1 MIRSTQK
8 RHLLTLLAVVLALFA
23 LVLLHPTASAAEDEE
38 ELSGANI
45 QNGVLLGY
53 YGTEGKIT
61 LPNTVTKINDD
72 ALKGNKKIVSVTI
85 PGSVTDIANNAFEGC
100 PNLEEIIFTN
110 PDKASN
116 NLIIRINAFQN
127 CPKLTKCE
135 IPARANQ
142 VVGNIFKGCTS
153 LTEIKVNANNPYYF
167 AQDGVLFGPALVNY
181 KPQYDEAYA
190 LQSYP
195 AGRQGEYTIP
205 SKVNGVNGKEIDQ
218 IWTSGFEG
226 AAGLTDITIP
236 ASIGRLGTAAFE
248 GTGLTH
254 VTIPDTVQQVDP
266 AVFQNCT
273 KLVSVK
279 LPARLA
285 EIDQYMFANCISL
298 QHVDMPD
305 TITKI
310 NIYAFHNCTSLT
322 SLALPKNLS
331 SLSVGCF
338 DKCINLQH
346 VVVPPSVISFP
357 YDQDIGPYN
366 PFKYSP
372 VTVYVEKGSKAD
384 NFFNN
389 NLKELQAGTVS
400 GGSLTVKTVASVADP
415 SAIDVGTL
423 ELIDAGKKVSVS
435 GNFPIGS
442 YLDVQPLTSG
452 SDYNAFANQAN
463 GKGFTAYSLALL
475 PADTTAREGEMSLTI
490 GKPSAYSSSASLYST
505 SGALSTG
512 YADDC
517 FTATISALGP
527 VALIDTKES
536 TGSTEVT
543 SVTLNKSAL
552 SLEVG
557 KTGKLSATVWPDSAA
572 NKSITWSSS
581 KTDVASVSSD
591 GTVTANK
598 AGKAVITATA
608 TNGKSASCTVTVTGG
623 TTDPDPGQ
631 PEAAVSADV
640 ALRNA
645 GLADRNPSFRLALK
659 HAKNVT
665 TVSVRFTVDAST
677 VSVTGLSGFQVL
689 GQPKGSLANGKYTGE
704 VMLAYLSD
712 GRTAFNQTGETG
724 IASFVTNGGDT
735 PTLKI
740 TGVTL
745 SGWDSDGK
753 AIFGTTGSIDP
764 NEVKFVAANY
774 DLNGDGKVNQLDITV
789 AQAAYQARS
798 TESDWNTPGANS
810 AAPSACDVNGDNVV
824 DIQDLILIYLN
835 FTTA

>member
-8 RHLLTLLAVVLALFA
+8 RHLLALLTVVLALFA
-23 LVLLHPTASAAEDEE
+23 LLLMHPTAGAADDSPDT
-38 ELSGANI
+38 LVGANI
-45 QNGVLLGY
+45 KNGVLLGY
-53 YGTEGKIT
+53 YGLGGDIV
-61 LPNTVTKINDD
+61 LPNTVTKIDNE
-72 ALKGNKKIVSVTI
+72 ALKGNDNIVSITI
-85 PGSVTDIANNAFEGC
+85 PGSVKDIGNNAFEGC
-100 PNLEEIIFTN
+100 TKLERVIFTN
-110 PDKASN
+110 PEKTSK
-116 NLIIRINAFQN
+116 NLIIRLSAFQN
-127 CPKLTKCE
+127 CKKLTECE
-135 IPARANQ
+135 IPARAYQ
-142 VVGNIFKGCTS
+142 VVGNVFKGCTS
-153 LTEIKVNANNPYYF
+153 LTEVTVNKNNPYYF
-167 AQDGVLFGPALVNY
+167 TDDCGVLFGPALVNY
-181 KPQYDEAYA
+181 EPQYDDAYA

-195 AGRQGEYTIP
+195 AGRQGAYTIP
-205 SKVNGVNGKEIDQ
+205 SKVNGKEIDQ

-226 AAGLTDITIP
+226 ASGLTDITIP

-248 GTGLTH
+248 STGLTH

-279 LPARLA
+279 LPAELA

-305 TITKI
+305 SITKI

-322 SLALPKNLS
+322 SLALPKKLS

-357 YDQDIGPYN
+357 KDDVGVYN

-372 VTVYVEKGSKAD
+372 VTVYVEKKSTAD
-384 NFFNN
+384 KFFTN
-389 NLKELQAGTVS
+389 NLEELQAS
-400 GGSLTVKTVASVADP
+400 AMANGGSLKVVTLSSVADP
-415 SAIDVGTL
+415 ASIDVGSL
-423 ELIDAGKKVSVS
+423 ELMDAGKKVSVA

-452 SDYNAFANQAN
+452 SAYNTFANQAN
-463 GKGFTAYSLALL
+463 DKAFTAYSLALL
-475 PADTTAREGEMSLTI
+475 PSGAAANGPFTLTI
-490 GKPSAYSSSASLYST
+490 GKPAEYSSSASLYAAD
-505 SGALSTG
+505 GALQTDF
-512 YADDC
+512 AEDC
-517 FTATISALGP
+517 FTATLSALGP

-543 SVTLNKSAL
+543 SVTLNTYAL

-557 KTGKLSATVWPDSAA
+557 KTGKLSATVLPDSAA

-581 KTDVASVSSD
+581 KTDVASVSSN
-591 GTVTANK
+591 GTVTAKK
-598 AGKAVITATA
+598 AGTAVITATA
-608 TNGKSASCTVTVTGG
+608 VNGKSASCTVTVTGG

-645 GLADRNPSFRLALK
+645 GLANRNPSFRLALK

-665 TVSVRFTVDAST
+665 TVRVRFTVDAST

-764 NEVKFVAANY
+764 DEVKFVATTY
-774 DLNGDGKVNQLDITV
+774 DLNGDDKVDQLDITV
-789 AQAAYQARS
+789 AQAAYQARP
-798 TESDWNTPGANS
+798 TESDWNTPGANGV
-810 AAPSACDVNGDNVV
+810 APSACDVTGDGVV
-824 DIQDLILIYLN
+824 DIQDLIAIYLN
-835 FTTA
+835 FTA

>member
-1 MIRSTQK
+1 MIRSMQK
-8 RHLLTLLAVVLALFA
+8 RHLMTLLALVLALFA
-23 LVLLHPTASAAEDEE
+23 LVLLHPTASAANGGSDK
-38 ELSGANI
+38 LVGANI
-45 QNGVLLGY
+45 KDGVLLGY
-53 YGTEGKIT
+53 YGLGGDIV
-61 LPNTVTKINDD
+61 LPNTVTKIDNE
-72 ALKGNKKIVSVTI
+72 ALKGNDNIVSITI
-85 PGSVTDIANNAFEGC
+85 PGSVKDIGNNAFEGC
-100 PNLEEIIFTN
+100 TKLERVIFTN
-110 PDKASN
+110 PEETNK
-116 NLIIRINAFQN
+116 NLIIRLSAFQN
-127 CPKLTKCE
+127 CKKLTECE
-135 IPARANQ
+135 IPARAYQ

-153 LTEIKVNANNPYYF
+153 LTEVTVNKNNPYYF
-167 AQDGVLFGPALVNY
+167 TDDCGVLFGPALVNY
-181 KPQYDEAYA
+181 EPQYDDAYA

-195 AGRQGEYTIP
+195 AGRQGAYTIP
-205 SKVNGVNGKEIDQ
+205 SNVNGVNGKEIDQ

-226 AAGLTDITIP
+226 ASGLTGISIP
-236 ASIGRLGTAAFE
+236 SSIGRLGTAAFE

-254 VTIPDTVQQVDP
+254 VTIPDTVEQVDP

-279 LPARLA
+279 LPAGLA

-305 TITKI
+305 SITKI

-384 NFFNN
+384 KFFNN

-423 ELIDAGKKVSVS
+423 ELIDAGKQVLVS
-435 GNFPIGS
+435 GNFRIGS

-452 SDYNAFANQAN
+452 SAYNTFSAKAN
-463 GKGFTAYSLALL
+463 GKAFRAYSLALM
-475 PADTTAREGEMSLTI
+475 PSGASASGPFSLTV
-490 GKPSAYSSSASLYST
+490 GQPDGFSSSATLYDAN
-505 SGALSTG
+505 GALPTD
-512 YADDC
+512 YADSS
-517 FTATISALGP
+517 FTASLSALGP
-527 VALIDTKES
+527 VAIIDIKEE
-536 TGSTEVT
+536 TGDTEIT
-543 SVTLNKSAL
+543 SVTLNCSTL
-552 SLEVG
+552 TLEAG
-557 KTGKLSATVWPDSAA
+557 KTGKLSATVLPASATD
-572 NKSITWSSS
+572 KTVIWSSS
-581 KTDVASVSSD
+581 KPDVASVSSN
-591 GTVTANK
+591 GTVTAIK
-598 AGKAVITATA
+598 AGTAVITATA

-623 TTDPDPGQ
+623 TTDPNPGQ

-677 VSVTGLSGFQVL
+677 VSVTGLNGFQVL
-689 GQPKGSLANGKYTGE
+689 GQPKGSVANGKYTGE

-712 GRTAFNQTGETG
+712 GRTAFTQTGETG
-724 IASFVTNGGDT
+724 IASFVTNGDT

-745 SGWDSDGK
+745 SGWDSTGK
-753 AIFGTTGSIDP
+753 AVYGRMGSIDP
-764 NEVKFVAANY
+764 DEVKFVATTY
-774 DLNGDGKVNQLDITV
+774 DLNGDGTVDQVDITV

-798 TESDWNTPGANS
+798 TENDWNRPGANGV
-810 AAPSACDVNGDNVV
+810 APSACDVTGDGVV
-824 DIQDLILIYLN
+824 DIQDLIAIYLN
-835 FTTA
+835 FTA

>member
-1 MIRSTQK
+1 MIRSMQK
-8 RHLLTLLAVVLALFA
+8 RHLMTLLALVLALFA

-45 QNGVLLGY
+45 QDGVLLGY
-53 YGTEGKIT
+53 YGTEGNIT

-85 PGSVTDIANNAFEGC
+85 PGSVKDIGNNAFQGC

-116 NLIIRINAFQN
+116 TLIIRVSAFQD

-135 IPARANQ
+135 IPARAYQ

-153 LTEIKVNANNPYYF
+153 LKEVKVNDNNPYYF
-167 AQDGVLFGPALVNY
+167 TKDGVLFGPALVNY
-181 KPQYDEAYA
+181 KPQYDDAYA

-195 AGRQGEYTIP
+195 AGRQGAYTIP
-205 SKVNGVNGKEIDQ
+205 SSVNGKEIDQ
-218 IWTSGFEG
+218 VWTSGFEG
-226 AAGLTDITIP
+226 AASLTDITIP

-248 GTGLTH
+248 STGLTH

-273 KLVSVK
+273 ELVSVK
-279 LPARLA
+279 LPAGLA
-285 EIDQYMFANCISL
+285 EIDQYMFANCTSL
-298 QHVDMPD
+298 QYVDMPD
-305 TITKI
+305 SITKI

-322 SLALPKNLS
+322 SLALPKGLT

-338 DKCINLQH
+338 EKCYNLQH
-346 VVVPPSVISFP
+346 VVVPPSVINFP
-357 YDQDIGPYN
+357 KDDVGVYN

-372 VTVYVEKGSKAD
+372 VTVYVQKGSTGD
-384 NFFNN
+384 RFFNS
-389 NLKELQAGTVS
+389 NLAELQASATAS
-400 GGSLTVKTVASVADP
+400 GGSLAVVTLNSVADP
-415 SAIDVGTL
+415 AAIEVESL
-423 ELIDAGKKVSVS
+423 ELIDAGHKVSVQ
-435 GNFPIGS
+435 GKFKIGS
-442 YLDVQPLTSG
+442 YLNVQPLTSG
-452 SDYNAFANQAN
+452 RDYNAFAAKAN
-463 GKGFTAYSLALL
+463 GEAFQAYDLSLL
-475 PADTTAREGEMSLTI
+475 PSGTTASGPFTLTI
-490 GKPSAYSSSASLYST
+490 GQPDSYSSSAKLYDAN
-505 SGALSTG
+505 GAIATDYSS
-512 YADDC
+512 DC
-517 FTATISALGP
+517 FIATLSALGP
-527 VALIDTKES
+527 VALIDVNEA
-536 TGSTEVT
+536 TGDTAVT
-543 SVTLNKSAL
+543 SVKLNRSAL

-557 KTGKLSATVWPDSAA
+557 ETGKLSATVRPDSAA
-572 NKSITWSSS
+572 DKSITWSSS
-581 KTDVASVSSD
+581 NTDVASVISN
-591 GTVTANK
+591 GTVTAKK
-598 AGKAVITATA
+598 AGTAVITATA
-608 TNGKSASCTVTVTGG
+608 VNGKNASCTVTVTGG

-631 PEAAVSADV
+631 PEAVVSADV

-645 GLADRNPSFRLALK
+645 GLADHNPSFRLALK

-665 TVSVRFTVDAST
+665 TVRVRFTVDART

-689 GQPKGSLANGKYTGE
+689 GQPKGSVANGKYTGE

-712 GRTAFNQTGETG
+712 VRTAFTQAGETG

-740 TGVTL
+740 TDVTL

-764 NEVKFVAANY
+764 DEVEFVATTY
-774 DLNGDGKVNQLDITV
+774 DLSGDGKVDQLDITV

-798 TESDWNTPGANS
+798 AESDWNRPGANGV
-810 AAPSACDVNGDNVV
+810 APSACDVTGDGVV
-824 DIQDLILIYLN
+824 DIQDLIAIYLN

>member
-1 MIRSTQK
+1 MIRSMQK
-8 RHLLTLLAVVLALFA
+8 RHLMTLLALVLALFA
-23 LVLLHPTASAAEDEE
+23 LVLLHPTASAANDSSDT
-38 ELSGANI
+38 LVGANI
-45 QNGVLLGY
+45 KDGVLLGY
-53 YGTEGKIT
+53 YGLGGDIV
-61 LPNTVTKINDD
+61 LPNTVTKIDNE
-72 ALKGNKKIVSVTI
+72 ALKGNDNIVSITI
-85 PGSVTDIANNAFEGC
+85 PGSVKDIGNNAFEGC
-100 PNLEEIIFTN
+100 TKLERVIFTN
-110 PDKASN
+110 PEETN
-116 NLIIRINAFQN
+116 ENLIIRLSAFQN
-127 CPKLTKCE
+127 CKKLTECE
-135 IPARANQ
+135 IPARAYQ
-142 VVGNIFKGCTS
+142 VVGNIFKDCTS
-153 LTEIKVNANNPYYF
+153 LTEVKVNAANPYYF
-167 AQDGVLFGPALVNY
+167 TQEGVLFGPALVNY
-181 KPQYDEAYA
+181 KPQYKDAYT

-195 AGRQGEYTIP
+195 AGREGAYTIP
-205 SKVNGVNGKEIDQ
+205 YTVHGKEIDQ

-226 AAGLTDITIP
+226 ASGLTDITIP

-279 LPARLA
+279 LPAGLA

-357 YDQDIGPYN
+357 KDDVGVYN

-372 VTVYVEKGSKAD
+372 VTVYVEKKSTAD
-384 NFFNN
+384 KFFTN
-389 NLKELQAGTVS
+389 NLEELQAGTVS
-400 GGSLTVKTVASVADP
+400 GGSLRVVTLDSVADP
-415 SAIDVGTL
+415 AAIDVGTL

-442 YLDVQPLTSG
+442 YLNVQPLTSG
-452 SDYNAFANQAN
+452 RDYNAFSAKAN
-463 GKGFTAYSLALL
+463 GKAFQAYDLSLL
-475 PADTTAREGEMSLTI
+475 PSGSTASGPFTLTI
-490 GKPSAYSSSASLYST
+490 GQPDSYSSSAKLYDAN
-505 SGALSTG
+505 GAIATDYSS
-512 YADDC
+512 DC
-517 FTATISALGP
+517 FTATLSALGP
-527 VALIDTKES
+527 VALIDVKEA
-536 TGSTEVT
+536 TGGTAVT
-543 SVTLNKSAL
+543 SVTLNQEDL

-557 KTGKLSATVWPDSAA
+557 KTGKLSATVLPASAA
-572 NKSITWSSS
+572 DKSITWSSS
-581 KTDVASVSSD
+581 KTDVASVSRN
-591 GTVTANK
+591 GTVNAKK
-598 AGKAVITATA
+598 AGTAVITATA

-665 TVSVRFTVDAST
+665 TVRVRFTVDAST
-677 VSVTGLSGFQVL
+677 VSVTGLNGFRVL
-689 GQPKGSLANGKYTGE
+689 GQPKGSVANGKYTGE
-704 VMLAYLSD
+704 VMLAYLSN
-712 GRTAFNQTGETG
+712 GRTAFTQTGETG
-724 IASFVTNGGDT
+724 IASFVTNGDT

-753 AIFGTTGSIDP
+753 AVFGTTGSIDP
-764 NEVKFVAANY
+764 DEVKFVATTY
-774 DLNGDGKVNQLDITV
+774 DLNGDGKVDQLDITV

-798 TESDWNTPGANS
+798 TESDWNTPGANGV
-810 AAPSACDVNGDNVV
+810 APSACDVTDDGVV
-824 DIQDLILIYLN
+824 DIQDLIAIYLN
-835 FTTA
+835 FTRN

>member
-1 MIRSTQK
+1 MIRSMQK
-8 RHLLTLLAVVLALFA
+8 RHLMTLLALVLALFA
-23 LVLLHPTASAAEDEE
+23 LVLLHPTASAAADSSDT
-38 ELSGANI
+38 LVGANI
-45 QNGVLLGY
+45 KDGVLLGY
-53 YGTEGKIT
+53 YGLGGDIV
-61 LPNTVTKINDD
+61 LPNTVTKIDNE
-72 ALKGNKKIVSVTI
+72 ALKGNDNIVSITI
-85 PGSVTDIANNAFEGC
+85 PGSVKDIGNNAFEGC
-100 PNLEEIIFTN
+100 TKLERVIFTN
-110 PDKASN
+110 PEETN
-116 NLIIRINAFQN
+116 ENLIIRLSAFQN
-127 CPKLTKCE
+127 CKKLTECE
-135 IPARANQ
+135 IPARAYQ

-153 LTEIKVNANNPYYF
+153 LTEVKVNAANPYYF
-167 AQDGVLFGPALVNY
+167 TQEGVLFGPALVNY
-181 KPQYDEAYA
+181 KPQYDKAYT

-195 AGRQGEYTIP
+195 AGRQGAYTIP
-205 SKVNGVNGKEIDQ
+205 STVHGKEIDQ

-226 AAGLTDITIP
+226 AASLTDITIP

-273 KLVSVK
+273 SLVSVK
-279 LPARLA
+279 LPNGIT
-285 EIDQYMFANCISL
+285 EIDQYLFANCISL

-305 TITKI
+305 SITKI

-322 SLALPKNLS
+322 SLALPKGLT

-357 YDQDIGPYN
+357 KDEVGVYN

-372 VTVYVEKGSKAD
+372 VTVYVEKVSTAD
-384 NFFNN
+384 KFFNN

-400 GGSLTVKTVASVADP
+400 GGSLRVVTLNSVADP
-415 SAIDVGTL
+415 AAIDVGTL

-452 SDYNAFANQAN
+452 SAYNAFSTKAN
-463 GKGFTAYSLALL
+463 GKVFRAYSLALM
-475 PADTTAREGEMSLTI
+475 PSGASASGPFSLTV
-490 GKPSAYSSSASLYST
+490 GQPDGFSSSATLYDAN
-505 SGALSTG
+505 GALSTD
-512 YADDC
+512 YTDSS
-517 FTATISALGP
+517 FTASLSALGP

-581 KTDVASVSSD
+581 KTDVASVSLD
-591 GTVTANK
+591 GTVTAKK
-598 AGKAVITATA
+598 AGTAVITATA

-623 TTDPDPGQ
+623 TTDPNPGQ
-631 PEAAVSADV
+631 PETTVSASA
-640 ALRNA
+640 ALRSA
-645 GLADRNPSFRLALK
+645 GLTKGKPSFRFALK
-659 HAKNVT
+659 NAKNVA
-665 TVSVRFTVDAST
+665 TVRVQFTADT
-677 VSVTGLSGFQVL
+677 NLVSVTGTKGFTVL
-689 GQPKGSLANGKYTGE
+689 DQAKGSMAGGKYTGE
-704 VMLAYLSD
+704 VMLVYVNS
-712 GRTAFNQTGETG
+712 GRTAFTQSAETG
-724 IASFVTNGGDT
+724 IATFVTGGTT

-745 SGWDSDGK
+745 SGWDSTGK
-753 AIFGTTGSIDP
+753 AVYGTMGSIDP
-764 NEVKFVAANY
+764 DEVKFVAATY
-774 DLNGDGKVNQLDITV
+774 DLNGDGHVNQLDTTV
-789 AQAAYQARS
+789 APAAYQARS
-798 TESDWNTPGANS
+798 TENDWNRPGANGVT
-810 AAPSACDVNGDNVV
+810 PSACDVTRDGVV
-824 DIQDLILIYLN
+824 DIQDLIAIYLN
-835 FTTA
+835 FTA

>member
-1 MIRSTQK
+1 MIRSMQK
-8 RHLLTLLAVVLALFA
+8 RHLMTLLALVLALFA

-45 QNGVLLGY
+45 QDGVLLGY
-53 YGTEGKIT
+53 YGTEGNIT

-85 PGSVTDIANNAFEGC
+85 PGSVKDIGNNAFQGC

-116 NLIIRINAFQN
+116 TLIIRVSAFQD

-135 IPARANQ
+135 IPARAYQ

-153 LTEIKVNANNPYYF
+153 LKEVKVNDNNPYYF
-167 AQDGVLFGPALVNY
+167 TKDGVLFGPALVNY
-181 KPQYDEAYA
+181 KPQYDDAYA

-195 AGRQGEYTIP
+195 AGRQGAYTIP
-205 SKVNGVNGKEIDQ
+205 SSVNGKEIDQ
-218 IWTSGFEG
+218 VWTSGFEG
-226 AAGLTDITIP
+226 AASLTDITIP

-248 GTGLTH
+248 STGLTH

-273 KLVSVK
+273 ELVSVK
-279 LPARLA
+279 LPAGLA
-285 EIDQYMFANCISL
+285 EIDQYMFANCTSL
-298 QHVDMPD
+298 QYVDMPD
-305 TITKI
+305 SITKI

-322 SLALPKNLS
+322 SLALPKGLT

-338 DKCINLQH
+338 EKCYNLQH
-346 VVVPPSVISFP
+346 VVVPPSVINFP
-357 YDQDIGPYN
+357 KDDVGVYN

-372 VTVYVEKGSKAD
+372 VTVYVQKGSTGD
-384 NFFNN
+384 RFFNS
-389 NLKELQAGTVS
+389 NLAELQASATAS
-400 GGSLTVKTVASVADP
+400 GGSLAVVTLNSVADP
-415 SAIDVGTL
+415 AAIEVESL
-423 ELIDAGKKVSVS
+423 ELIDAGHKVSVQ
-435 GNFPIGS
+435 GKFKIGS
-442 YLDVQPLTSG
+442 YLNVQPLTSG
-452 SDYNAFANQAN
+452 RDYNAFAAKAN
-463 GKGFTAYSLALL
+463 GEAFQAYDLSLL
-475 PADTTAREGEMSLTI
+475 PSGTTASGPFTLTI
-490 GKPSAYSSSASLYST
+490 GQPDSYSSSAKLYDAN
-505 SGALSTG
+505 GAIATDYSS
-512 YADDC
+512 DC
-517 FTATISALGP
+517 FIATLSALGP
-527 VALIDTKES
+527 VALIDVNEA
-536 TGSTEVT
+536 TGDTAVT
-543 SVTLNKSAL
+543 SVKLNRSAL

-557 KTGKLSATVWPDSAA
+557 ETGKLSATVRPDSAA
-572 NKSITWSSS
+572 DKSITWSSS
-581 KTDVASVSSD
+581 NTDVASVISN
-591 GTVTANK
+591 GTVTAKK
-598 AGKAVITATA
+598 AGTAVITATA
-608 TNGKSASCTVTVTGG
+608 VNGKNASCTVTVTGG

-631 PEAAVSADV
+631 PEAVVSADV

-645 GLADRNPSFRLALK
+645 GLADHNPSFRLALK

-665 TVSVRFTVDAST
+665 TVRVRFTVDART

-689 GQPKGSLANGKYTGE
+689 GQPKGSVANGKYTGE

-712 GRTAFNQTGETG
+712 VRTAFTQAGETG

-740 TGVTL
+740 TDVTF

-764 NEVKFVAANY
+764 DEVEFVATTY
-774 DLNGDGKVNQLDITV
+774 DLSGDGKVDQLDITV

-798 TESDWNTPGANS
+798 AESDWNRPGANGV
-810 AAPSACDVNGDNVV
+810 APSACDVTGDGVV
-824 DIQDLILIYLN
+824 DIQDLIAIYLN

>member
-8 RHLLTLLAVVLALFA
+8 RHLLALLTVVLALFA
-23 LVLLHPTASAAEDEE
+23 LVLLHPTASAVDDEE

-45 QNGVLLGY
+45 QDGVLLGY
-53 YGTEGKIT
+53 YGTESNIT
-61 LPNTVTKINDD
+61 LPSTVTKIGNE
-72 ALKGNKKIVSVTI
+72 ALKNNKKIVSVTI
-85 PGSVTDIANNAFEGC
+85 PGSVKDIGNNAFSGC
-100 PNLEEIIFTN
+100 PNLERIIFTGA
-110 PDKASN
+110 DKTSN
-116 NLIIRINAFQN
+116 NLIIRISAFED
-127 CPKLTKCE
+127 CTKLTECE

-153 LTEIKVNANNPYYF
+153 LTEVKVNAANPYYF
-167 AQDGVLFGPALVNY
+167 TQDGVLFGPALVNY
-181 KPQYDEAYA
+181 KPQYEDAYT

-195 AGRQGEYTIP
+195 AGREGAYTIP
-205 SKVNGVNGKEIDQ
+205 SSVHDKKIDQ

-226 AAGLTDITIP
+226 ASGLTGISIP
-236 ASIGRLGTAAFE
+236 SSIGRLGTAAFE

-273 KLVSVK
+273 SLVSVK
-279 LPARLA
+279 LPNGIT
-285 EIDQYMFANCISL
+285 EIDQYLFANCISL

-322 SLALPKNLS
+322 SLALPNGLT

-338 DKCINLQH
+338 EKCYNLQH
-346 VVVPPSVISFP
+346 VVVPPSVINFP
-357 YDQDIGPYN
+357 KDDVGVYN

-372 VTVYVEKGSKAD
+372 VTVYVKKGSTGD
-384 NFFNN
+384 RFFNN
-389 NLKELQAGTVS
+389 NLAELQASATAS
-400 GGSLTVKTVASVADP
+400 GGSLKVVTLDSVADP
-415 SAIDVGTL
+415 AAINVGSL
-423 ELIDAGKKVSVS
+423 ELIDAGRQISVA
-435 GNFPIGS
+435 GNFRIGS
-442 YLDVQPLTSG
+442 YLNVQPLTYG
-452 SDYNAFANQAN
+452 SDYNAFSTKAN
-463 GKGFTAYSLALL
+463 GKAFQAYDLSLL
-475 PADTTAREGEMSLTI
+475 PSGTTASGPFTLTI
-490 GKPSAYSSSASLYST
+490 GQPDSYSSSAKLYDAN
-505 SGALSTG
+505 GAIATDYSS
-512 YADDC
+512 DC
-517 FTATISALGP
+517 FIATLSALGP
-527 VALIDTKES
+527 VALIDVNEA
-536 TGSTEVT
+536 TGDTAVT
-543 SVTLNKSAL
+543 SVKLNRSAL

-557 KTGKLSATVWPDSAA
+557 ETGKLSATVRPDSAA
-572 NKSITWSSS
+572 DKSIIWSSS
-581 KTDVASVSSD
+581 KTDVASVSSN
-591 GTVTANK
+591 GTVTAKK
-598 AGKAVITATA
+598 AGTAVITATA

-665 TVSVRFTVDAST
+665 TVRVHFTVDAST
-677 VSVTGLSGFQVL
+677 VSVTGLNGFRVL
-689 GQPKGSLANGKYTGE
+689 GQPKGSVAKGKYTGE

-712 GRTAFNQTGETG
+712 GRTAFTQTGETG
-724 IASFVTNGGDT
+724 IASFVTNGDT

-764 NEVKFVAANY
+764 DEVKFVATTY
-774 DLNGDGKVNQLDITV
+774 DLNGDGKVDQLDITV

-798 TESDWNTPGANS
+798 TENDWNRPGANGV
-810 AAPSACDVNGDNVV
+810 APSTCDVTGDGVV
-824 DIQDLILIYLN
+824 DIQDLIAIYLN
-835 FTTA
+835 VTA

>member
-1 MIRSTQK
+1 MIRSMQK
-8 RHLLTLLAVVLALFA
+8 RHLMTLLALVLALFA

-45 QNGVLLGY
+45 QDGVLLGY
-53 YGTEGKIT
+53 YGTEGNIT

-85 PGSVTDIANNAFEGC
+85 PGSVKDIGNNAFQGC

-116 NLIIRINAFQN
+116 TLIIRVSAFQD

-135 IPARANQ
+135 IPARAYQ

-153 LTEIKVNANNPYYF
+153 LKEVKVNDNNPYYF
-167 AQDGVLFGPALVNY
+167 TKDGVLFGPALVNY
-181 KPQYDEAYA
+181 KPQYDDAYA

-195 AGRQGEYTIP
+195 AGRQGAYTIP
-205 SKVNGVNGKEIDQ
+205 SSVNGKEIDQ
-218 IWTSGFEG
+218 VWTSGFEG
-226 AAGLTDITIP
+226 AASLTDITIP

-248 GTGLTH
+248 STGLTH

-279 LPARLA
+279 LPAGLA

-322 SLALPKNLS
+322 SLALPKGLT

-338 DKCINLQH
+338 EKCYNLQH
-346 VVVPPSVISFP
+346 VVVPPSVINFP
-357 YDQDIGPYN
+357 KDDVGVYN

-372 VTVYVEKGSKAD
+372 VTVYVQKRSTGDK
-384 NFFNN
+384 FFNN
-389 NLKELQAGTVS
+389 NLAELQASATAS
-400 GGSLTVKTVASVADP
+400 GGSLKVVTLDSVADP
-415 SAIDVGTL
+415 ASIDVSSL
-423 ELIDAGKKVSVS
+423 ELIDAGRQISVA
-435 GNFPIGS
+435 GKFRIGS
-442 YLDVQPLTSG
+442 YLNVQPLTSG
-452 SDYNAFANQAN
+452 SDYHAFSAKAN
-463 GKGFTAYSLALL
+463 GKAFQAYDLSLL
-475 PADTTAREGEMSLTI
+475 PSGSTASGPFTLTI
-490 GKPSAYSSSASLYST
+490 GQPEGYASSATLY
-505 SGALSTG
+505 GANASALTTA
-512 YADDC
+512 YADNC
-517 FTATISALGP
+517 FTASLFALGP
-527 VALIDTKES
+527 VALIDVNEG
-536 TGSTEVT
+536 TGGTEVT
-543 SVTLNKSAL
+543 SVTLNKATL
-552 SLEVG
+552 NLEVG
-557 KTGKLSATVWPDSAA
+557 KTGKLSATVLPASAA
-572 NKSITWSSS
+572 DKSITWSSS
-581 KTDVASVSSD
+581 KTDVASVSSN
-591 GTVTANK
+591 GTVTAKK
-598 AGKAVITATA
+598 AGTAVITATA

-623 TTDPDPGQ
+623 TTDPNPGQ
-631 PEAAVSADV
+631 PEAVVSADV

-665 TVSVRFTVDAST
+665 TVRVRFTVDAST
-677 VSVTGLSGFQVL
+677 VSVTGLNGFRVL
-689 GQPKGSLANGKYTGE
+689 GQPKGSVANGKYTGE

-712 GRTAFNQTGETG
+712 GRTAFTQTGETG
-724 IASFVTNGGDT
+724 IASFVTNGDT

-753 AIFGTTGSIDP
+753 AVFGTTGSIDP
-764 NEVKFVAANY
+764 DEVKFVATTY

-789 AQAAYQARS
+789 AQAAYQVCS
-798 TESDWNTPGANS
+798 TDSDWNTPGANS
-810 AAPSACDVNGDNVV
+810 AAPSACDVNGDKVV

-835 FTTA
+835 FTA

>member
-1 MIRSTQK
+1 MIRSMQK
-8 RHLLTLLAVVLALFA
+8 RHLMTLLALVLALFA
-23 LVLLHPTASAAEDEE
+23 LVLLHPTASAAQEEE

-45 QNGVLLGY
+45 QDGVLKGY
-53 YGTEGKIT
+53 YGTESNIT

-85 PGSVTDIANNAFEGC
+85 PGSVKDIGNNAFQGC

-110 PDKASN
+110 PDTASN

-135 IPARANQ
+135 IPARAYQ

-181 KPQYDEAYA
+181 KPQYEDDYT

-195 AGRQGEYTIP
+195 AGREGAYTIP
-205 SKVNGVNGKEIDQ
+205 PTVHGKKIDQ

-226 AAGLTDITIP
+226 AASLTDITIP

-254 VTIPDTVQQVDP
+254 VTIPDTVLQVDP

-279 LPARLA
+279 LPAGLA

-357 YDQDIGPYN
+357 KDELGVYN

-372 VTVYVEKGSKAD
+372 VTVYVERGSNAD
-384 NFFNN
+384 RFFNS
-389 NLKELQAGTVS
+389 NLQELQAGTVS
-400 GGSLTVKTVASVADP
+400 GGSLSVVPLNSVADP
-415 SAIDVGTL
+415 AAIDVGTL
-423 ELIDAGKKVSVS
+423 ELIDAGRQISVA
-435 GNFPIGS
+435 GKFRIGS
-442 YLDVQPLTSG
+442 YLNVQPLTSG
-452 SDYNAFANQAN
+452 SDYNAFFAKAN
-463 GKGFTAYSLALL
+463 GKAFQAYDLDLL
-475 PADTTAREGEMSLTI
+475 PSGTTANGPFTLTI
-490 GKPSAYSSSASLYST
+490 GQPEGYASSATLY
-505 SGALSTG
+505 GANASALTTA
-512 YADDC
+512 YADNC
-517 FTATISALGP
+517 FTASLSALGP
-527 VALIDTKES
+527 VALIDVKEA
-536 TGSTEVT
+536 TGGTEVT
-543 SVTLNKSAL
+543 SVTLNKDTL
-552 SLEVG
+552 NLEVG
-557 KTGKLSATVWPDSAA
+557 KTSKLSATVLPASAA
-572 NKSITWSSS
+572 DKSITWSSS
-581 KTDVASVSSD
+581 NTDVASVISN
-591 GTVTANK
+591 GTVTAKK
-598 AGKAVITATA
+598 AGTAVITATA
-608 TNGKSASCTVTVTGG
+608 VNGKNASCTVTVTGG

-631 PEAAVSADV
+631 PETTVSASA
-640 ALRNA
+640 ALRSA
-645 GLADRNPSFRLALK
+645 GLTKGKPSFRFALK
-659 HAKNVT
+659 NAKNVA
-665 TVSVRFTVDAST
+665 TVRVQFTADTDV
-677 VSVTGLSGFQVL
+677 VSVTGANGFTVL
-689 GQPKGSLANGKYTGE
+689 DKAKGSVVGGKYTGE
-704 VMLAYLSD
+704 VMLVYVNT
-712 GRTAFNQTGETG
+712 GRTAFTQSAETA
-724 IASFVTNGGDT
+724 IASFVTNGTT

-745 SGWDSDGK
+745 SGWDSTGK
-753 AIFGTTGSIDP
+753 AVYGTMGSIDP
-764 NEVKFVAANY
+764 DKVKFVAATY

-789 AQAAYQARS
+789 AQAAYQARL
-798 TESDWNTPGANS
+798 TDGDWNTTGANG
-810 AAPSACDVNGDNVV
+810 AAPSACDVTGDGVV
-824 DIQDLILIYLN
+824 DIQDLIAIYLN
-835 FTTA
+835 FTA